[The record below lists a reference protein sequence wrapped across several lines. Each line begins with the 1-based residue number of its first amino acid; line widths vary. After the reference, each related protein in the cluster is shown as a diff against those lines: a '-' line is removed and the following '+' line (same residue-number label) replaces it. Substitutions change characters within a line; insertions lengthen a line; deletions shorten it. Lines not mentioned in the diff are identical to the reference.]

1 MSNPRVS
8 NGAARR
14 ALAQR
19 LRALGEPCCICGR
32 PIDYSLPAGH
42 PLSFEMDEDLPTS
55 RWSEFG
61 YRSAMA
67 CALDPSNV
75 HAAHRIC
82 NERKG
87 DRTLA
92 ELRNAAKASSPLAP
106 FVADGWD

>member
-1 MSNPRVS
+1 MANPRVA

-14 ALAQR
+14 KLAAR
-19 LRALGEPCCICGR
+19 VRAEGRPCCICGG

-42 PLSFEMDEDLPTS
+42 PLSFELDEDLPTS

-61 YRSAMA
+61 YPSATA
-67 CALDPSNV
+67 CALDPANV

-92 ELRNAAKASSPLAP
+92 ELRRSSAAAAGSAA
-106 FVADGWD
+106 FVAEGWA